1 MRDARPPLGATFF
14 SGSWGASTSPA
25 SMALPCRRRSR
36 PQHQK
41 LTHAPQQIALFD
53 GLVSEREPF
62 VCNLQV
68 ERVSDQISGDEAKMN
83 FRISRALPPPRGG
96 LRSRR
101 WTLPGRTTY
110 LPISGSEEGSWRQV
124 GWPVF
129 GLPPSE
135 KIYRQPRSGYFRCP
149 FRYGRDERLWAVT
162 LSAISGN
169 QSWL

>member
-25 SMALPCRRRSR
+25 SMGLPCRRRSR

-83 FRISRALPPPRGG
+83 FRISRALPPPGGASAHADGRYRAGPPICRFLAVRKVPGGKWGG
-96 LRSRR
+96 LFLGYLLRKKFIGSRV
-101 WTLPGRTTY
+101 P
-110 LPISGSEEGSWRQV
+110 
-124 GWPVF
+124 
-129 GLPPSE
+129 
-135 KIYRQPRSGYFRCP
+135 
-149 FRYGRDERLWAVT
+149 
-162 LSAISGN
+162 AISAVHSGTDVTRGCG
-169 QSWL
+169 QLR